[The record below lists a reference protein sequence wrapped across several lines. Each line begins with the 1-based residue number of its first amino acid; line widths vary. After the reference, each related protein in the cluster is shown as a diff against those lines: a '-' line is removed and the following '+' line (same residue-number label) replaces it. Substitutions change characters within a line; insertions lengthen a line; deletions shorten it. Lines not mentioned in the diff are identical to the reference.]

1 MREHAEQLVE
11 AYADLILRLSYTYLK
26 STHDAQDI
34 CQDVLLKLLTTQT
47 RFESPEHERAWVIRV
62 TINAC
67 KNHLASAP
75 RTRIVA
81 LDEAQAMASPD
92 TLGDALD
99 DGGSDVLAAVN
110 QLSADQRE
118 AVFLHYYEGYRIA
131 DIAKLTGKSEAA
143 VAKSLSRARG
153 KLRTIL
159 EGDDDGFH
167 VQRRIG

>member
-1 MREHAEQLVE
+1 MREHAERLVE

-34 CQDVLLKLLTTQT
+34 CQDVLLKLLTTQK
-47 RFESPEHERAWVIRV
+47 RFESSEHERAWVIRV

-92 TLGDALD
+92 ALD
-99 DGGSDVLAAVN
+99 DGESDVLAAVN
-110 QLSADQRE
+110 QLPADQRE

-131 DIAKLTGKSEAA
+131 EIAALTGKSEAA
-143 VAKSLSRARG
+143 VAKSLSRARD

-159 EGDDDGFH
+159 EGDDNGFH
-167 VQRRIG
+167 VQ

>member
-1 MREHAEQLVE
+1 MREHAERLVE

-34 CQDVLLKLLTTQT
+34 CQDVLLKLLTTQK
-47 RFESPEHERAWVIRV
+47 RFESSEHERAWVIRV

-67 KNHLASAP
+67 KNYLASAP

-81 LDEAQAMASPD
+81 LDEAQAIASP
-92 TLGDALD
+92 DALD
-99 DGGSDVLAAVN
+99 DGESDVLAAVN

-131 DIAKLTGKSEAA
+131 EIAALTGKSEAA
-143 VAKSLSRARG
+143 VAKSLSRARD

-159 EGDDDGFH
+159 EGDDNGFH
-167 VQRRIG
+167 VQ